1 MTRLLRPYPRPRH
14 QGFTLLELM
23 VVVVVVSILAAV
35 ALPSYTAYVQ
45 RAHRGHAKSA
55 LMQLAQWM
63 ERAATVT
70 GVYPASAD
78 VPAGLKQ
85 VEGGRYTITVT
96 RSDTTFSLTA
106 APQGA
111 QAGDACG
118 SFVLDQANRQTL
130 SGSSGSATAESC
142 WQR

>member
-1 MTRLLRPYPRPRH
+1 MTRPLRLRPRGPH
-14 QGFTLLELM
+14 HGITLLELM

-35 ALPSYTAYVQ
+35 ALPSYNAYVQ

-70 GVYPASAD
+70 GSYPASGD
-78 VPAGLKQ
+78 VPLGLRQ

-96 RSDTTFSLTA
+96 SSSTTFSLTA
-106 APQGA
+106 TPQGA
-111 QAGDACG
+111 QSGDECG
-118 SFVLDQANRQTL
+118 SFVLDQANRRLL
-130 SGSSGSATAESC
+130 SGQSGSATAATC
-142 WQR
+142 WER

>member
-1 MTRLLRPYPRPRH
+1 MPRTLRLRSRGPH
-14 QGFTLLELM
+14 HGFTLLELM

-35 ALPSYTAYVQ
+35 ALPSYNAYVQ

-70 GVYPASAD
+70 GSYPASGD
-78 VPAGLKQ
+78 VPSGLRQ

-96 RSDTTFSLTA
+96 SAGTTFSLTA
-106 APQGA
+106 APQGV
-111 QAGDACG
+111 QSGDACG
-118 SFVLDQANRQTL
+118 SFVLDQANRQML
-130 SGSSGSATAESC
+130 SGQSDSATAEAC